1 MSNGPE
7 VFLLVLMLILPLS
20 ALMAQRLPL
29 ARVVKLVVLW
39 VLIFAT
45 ATAGVFCG
53 TVQAGP
59 SDVPATLRTLS
70 PA

>member
-20 ALMAQRLPL
+20 ALTAQRLPL

-39 VLIFAT
+39 ALIFAM
-45 ATAGVFCG
+45 ATAGVLLWTSSSG
-53 TVQAGP
+53 T
-59 SDVPATLRTLS
+59 
-70 PA
+70 